1 MVNLTGM
8 IGTDIAIEPESDD
21 NINMIG
27 DTSSLQLLASLGSN
41 FQSTPVAQQIQMS
54 VIKQQQDIQET
65 QAQAL
70 ISMIN
75 NAPSPDAAIGRNL
88 DISV

>member
-1 MVNLTGM
+1 
-8 IGTDIAIEPESDD
+8 
-21 NINMIG
+21 MIG
-27 DTSSLQLLASLGSN
+27 DTSSLQLLASLGTN
-41 FQSTPVAQQIQMS
+41 FQSTPVSQQIQVAVM
-54 VIKQQQDIQET
+54 KQQQDMQQV

-75 NAPSPDAAIGRNL
+75 NAPSPDAAIGRNV